1 MVINLQ
7 MSIEH
12 ALKSFNVTLNK
23 NKLKM
28 FLKKQILNVLQYIL
42 VELLHLY
49 SQTIHSMKHVL

>member
-12 ALKSFNVTLNK
+12 ALKSFNVTLNEK
-23 NKLKM
+23 TNFKC
-28 FLKKQILNVLQYIL
+28 IV
-42 VELLHLY
+42 VELLHLH